1 MKDEKEFEK
10 KEMKERESKDEL
22 KCEPHPVR
30 IQSYGKNR
38 GRETWKGSQ
47 MMSAI
52 EINHEKELE
61 EQ

>member
-38 GRETWKGSQ
+38 GRET
-47 MMSAI
+47 
-52 EINHEKELE
+52 
-61 EQ
+61 